1 MSDAAAS
8 GKTPSS
14 RTGRRA
20 RRYYLVALSAF
31 LVGVAFSVAIWRNA
45 SLALFNTEKTRFDH
59 YAGMINSMI
68 SDQLSDQVSAAR
80 TLLAFCNSSD
90 RVTRD
95 EWRRF
100 VSDIGMQRHYYGA
113 LGFAFTR
120 YVKRSDLSAFVAA
133 TRADGAPDFRVKT
146 TGEHPDLYVVEFI
159 EPLDANR
166 TILGYDYATEPVR
179 RIAFIGAVQQNGAAL
194 SGRVALMQSPDA
206 SPGFLLVLPVYARD
220 AELTTV
226 TQRWRALQGW
236 ITVPIRIDALLAN
249 VLENLDT
256 PLDIEIFDGSS
267 DASDFL
273 LYDHDGELHTL
284 ASNHEPLL
292 PESVLHSHV
301 SLKVADRTWYLN
313 IIALAGFSKTLEH
326 SMPTTLL
333 GAGVLLSCLAA
344 LLIGTYGRHLDE
356 AQVLTEKI
364 TADLRRTEQRFQNLF
379 RSHDAVMLQIS
390 PQSGTILDANAA
402 ACRFY
407 GYPLSQLVG
416 MPIEA
421 INPMPREQVSAAMQ
435 QVAAGRQRHYE
446 FRHRLASGEV
456 RDVEVHSS
464 PIEISN
470 QTVLFSIIHDITP
483 RKQAELSLRESEVR
497 FRTVFETNP
506 DPVILASFAEGEILD
521 VNPSFETV
529 TGIPRGAVQGGRLEN
544 LDLWIGQEN
553 HESFLTQLHDIGE
566 VNNFE
571 IEFLDKERKGRT
583 GLLSAR
589 ALQVNGLDCVL
600 ISIRDITTE
609 KAAERTLVQV
619 SQMKSEFISTAAHE
633 LRTPLSAIMGFTELL
648 LSPKEF
654 GKFSRA
660 QKKEFLRE
668 VYNRGASLARL
679 IDDLLDISRIE
690 SGRPISLNLQTV
702 DVPEMLERTLEFF
715 RLHDKLHTYRFER
728 PQRDT
733 DSRCRLDRQRIE
745 QVLENLLGN
754 AGKFSPRGSEIV
766 VTADVDEQRW
776 EISVIDRGI
785 GMTEEQLERIFDK
798 FYRADAS
805 NTGSSGLG
813 LGMSIVKQ
821 IVETHHG
828 RIRVESAPGAGTRVT
843 FTLPCTPGGQTS

>member
-1 MSDAAAS
+1 MSDAAVS
-8 GKTPSS
+8 GKAPSTH
-14 RTGRRA
+14 TGRKA

-31 LVGVAFSVAIWRNA
+31 LVGVTFSLAIWHNA
-45 SLALFNTEKTRFDH
+45 RLALLNTEKTRFDH

-68 SDQLSDQVSAAR
+68 RDQLGDQISAAYSLR
-80 TLLAFCNSSD
+80 AFYNSSD
-90 RVTRD
+90 RVTRG
-95 EWRRF
+95 EWRLF
-100 VSDIGMQRHYYGA
+100 VSDLEMQRHYYGA

-120 YVKRSDLSAFVAA
+120 YVRRSDLAAFLAA
-133 TRADGAPDFRVKT
+133 TRADGAPDFRVTT

-159 EPLDANR
+159 EPLEANR
-166 TILGYDYATEPVR
+166 AILGYDYATEPVR
-179 RIAFIGAVQQNGAAL
+179 RIAFIDAVQQDRVAL
-194 SGRVALMQSPDA
+194 SGRVALMQSPDEG
-206 SPGFLLVLPVYARD
+206 PGFLLVLPVYTRGAVL
-220 AELTTV
+220 ASAK
-226 TQRWRALQGW
+226 QRWRALQGW
-236 ITVPIRIDALLAN
+236 VTVPIRIDALLAD
-249 VLENLDT
+249 VLEHLDT
-256 PLDIEIFDGSS
+256 PLDIEIFDGSP
-267 DASDFL
+267 DAIDFL

-284 ASNHEPLL
+284 ARDHEHPL
-292 PESVLHSHV
+292 PESTLHSHV

-313 IIALAGFSKTLEH
+313 IIALDGFSKTLEG
-326 SMPTTLL
+326 SMPAALL
-333 GAGVLLSCLAA
+333 GAGLLLSCLAA

-379 RSHDAVMLQIS
+379 RDHDAVMLQIS
-390 PQSGTILDANAA
+390 TQDGAILDANKA

-407 GYPLSQLVG
+407 GYPLGQLIG
-416 MPIEA
+416 KSIEA
-421 INPMPREQVSAAMQ
+421 INLLPSVQVAAAMQ
-435 QVAAGRQRHYE
+435 QVSTGRRRSYE
-446 FRHRLASGEV
+446 FRHRLASGEI

-483 RKQAELSLRESEVR
+483 RKQAELSLRESEAR

-506 DPVILASFAEGEILD
+506 DPVILASFAEGEIFD
-521 VNPSFETV
+521 VNQAFETV
-529 TGIPRGAVQGGRLEN
+529 TGIARSDAQGQWLED
-544 LDLWIGQEN
+544 LELWIEAKN
-553 HESFLTQLHDIGE
+553 HESFLVRLHRLGE

-571 IEFLDKERKGRT
+571 IDFLDREGTQRT

-589 ALQVNGLDCVL
+589 SLQVNRLDCAL
-600 ISIRDITTE
+600 ISIRDITLE

-648 LSPKEF
+648 LTPREF
-654 GKFSRA
+654 GKFTRA

-668 VYNRGASLARL
+668 VYNRGNALARL

-690 SGRPISLNLQTV
+690 SGRPISLNLQEV

-715 RLHDKLHTYRFER
+715 RLHDKFHTYRLECPR
-728 PQRDT
+728 QGIDAT
-733 DSRCRLDRQRIE
+733 CLLDRQRIS

-766 VTADVDEQRW
+766 VSANAGESRW
-776 EISVIDRGI
+776 EIVVVDRGI
-785 GMTEEQLERIFDK
+785 GMTEEQIEKVFDK
-798 FYRADAS
+798 FYRADSS

-821 IVETHHG
+821 IIEVHNG
-828 RIRVESAPGAGTRVT
+828 RIQVESAPGAGTRVT
-843 FTLPCTPGGQTS
+843 FTLPRTPGAQTS